1 MKWRRFLPFFTL
13 LLLQFKYYLLENFFN
28 DWEVAFW
35 TFDSKVNNWILSYTY
50 RNGFFDLIKRRK
62 KEHLPSQRLS
72 NLNLSISGAVVDI
85 RDNPDRPFGMI
96 GLEWIIR
103 IETPDSR
110 TPFEVAAASQSE
122 ALVRVHHRFSRIL
135 NFLLL
140 LFFQEKKSSF
150 R

>member
-1 MKWRRFLPFFTL
+1 MSLIELF
-13 LLLQFKYYLLENFFN
+13 
-28 DWEVAFW
+28 
-35 TFDSKVNNWILSYTY
+35 IL
-50 RNGFFDLIKRRK
+50 
-62 KEHLPSQRLS
+62 
-72 NLNLSISGAVVDI
+72 GAVVDI